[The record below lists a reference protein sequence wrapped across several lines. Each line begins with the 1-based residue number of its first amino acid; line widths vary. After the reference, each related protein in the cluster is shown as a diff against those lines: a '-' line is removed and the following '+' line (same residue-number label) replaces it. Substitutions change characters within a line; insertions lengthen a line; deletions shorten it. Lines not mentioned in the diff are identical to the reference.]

1 MSIFRSRFPNPS
13 TIRIFV
19 LSLLT
24 VPCGLVAP
32 AWGQRQ
38 LSGTPEIE
46 LALHKLNV
54 LGSVLMIAAHPDDEN
69 TALLAYYARGRS
81 VRTGYLSLTRGE
93 GGQNLIG
100 PEQGD
105 LLGVIRTQELLA
117 ARRIDGAEQFF
128 SRAIDFG
135 YSKTA
140 DETLAKWGREKVLS
154 DVVWVIRK
162 FRPDVIILRFS
173 GTPRD
178 GHGQHQASALLGKE
192 AFSAAADKNRFPEQ
206 LRYVQTWQAKR
217 LMWNVFSFTPEQEK
231 EALAMPHKVGVD
243 TGEFN
248 PILGKSY
255 NEIAGIS
262 RSQHRSQGMGA
273 PERRGPS
280 KNFLVTVEGPPA
292 DGTAFDGVDI
302 GWGRVPGGEAV
313 GRFLDE
319 AERTFEPE
327 HPEKIIT
334 LLLKARPLLVAIDD
348 PWAKRKL
355 EELDETLALCSG
367 LWLDATTDHY
377 ALVPGRPVEIQLTA
391 LNRSHASLALRG
403 YSADSPHGSIDG
415 VHSYGPHSLSYNQ
428 PVTVSLSW
436 TVPADCPYSQPF
448 WLRQTHKGDTYE
460 IDDQQWIGLADTPPL
475 LTAEFMLNFEG
486 TNVPLKRP
494 VQFRYVN
501 PTEGEL
507 TRAVIVVPAVGI
519 NLPEPIVF
527 FPNEGPK
534 KVEIQVKANI
544 TKAGGA
550 LRLELPEGWHA
561 EPASQPFQLPDAD
574 GEQALSF
581 SITPPHA
588 ETQARLRAIA
598 KLDGNEISTGMTVI
612 SYPHIP
618 PQVLFPNADAKLVRA
633 DVKVTAHK
641 VGYVMGAGDE
651 LPEALQQLGCEV
663 TLLSE
668 RDLSG
673 GNLGVFDAIVTGVR
687 AYNVR
692 TDLRANQDRLLEYV
706 HNGGTL
712 IVQYNVA
719 EGGPFGGRK
728 TGELAH
734 VGPYPLQIGRGRV
747 SVEEA
752 PVKFLA
758 ADDPLLMS
766 PNRIS
771 EKDFEGWIQ
780 ERGLYFASEWDSHYH
795 AILETHDPGEKPQEG
810 GMLAARYGQ
819 GVYIFSA
826 FSWFRE
832 LPAGVPGAFRI
843 FANMLSARGA
853 TMR

>member
-1 MSIFRSRFPNPS
+1 MSIFRSRFPDLC
-13 TIRIFV
+13 IFV
-19 LSLLT
+19 LILLA
-24 VPCGLVAP
+24 VHWGFVVSV
-32 AWGQRQ
+32 WGQRQ

-105 LLGVIRTQELLA
+105 PLGVIRTQELLA

-128 SRAIDFG
+128 TRAIDFG
-135 YSKTA
+135 FSKSP
-140 DETLAKWGREKVLS
+140 DEALAKWGREKVLS

-178 GHGQHQASALLGKE
+178 GHGHHQASAILGKE

-231 EALAMPHKVGVD
+231 EARAMPHKVEVD

-273 PERRGPS
+273 PERRGS
-280 KNFLVTVEGPPA
+280 SNNFLVTVEGPPA
-292 DGTAFDGVDI
+292 DESAFEGVDT
-302 GWGRVPGGEAV
+302 GWQRVPGGEAV
-313 GRFLDE
+313 GKTLAE
-319 AERTFEPE
+319 AERAFEPE
-327 HPEKIIT
+327 HPERIIS
-334 LLLKARPLLVAIDD
+334 LLLKARPSLAASDD
-348 PWAKRKL
+348 PWARRKL

-367 LWLDATTDHY
+367 LWLDTTADHY
-377 ALVPGRPVEIQLTA
+377 ALVPGRKVEIQLTA
-391 LNRSHASLALRG
+391 LNRSHASMDLRG
-403 YSADSPHGSIDG
+403 YSVLAPHGNIDG
-415 VHSYGPHSLSYNQ
+415 GINYGPHLLPYNQ

-436 TVPADCPYSQPF
+436 TIPTDCPYSQPY
-448 WLRQTHKGDTYE
+448 WLRRAHAGDTYE

-475 LTAEFMLNFEG
+475 LTAEFMLNFNG
-486 TNVPLKRP
+486 TNVTLKRP
-494 VQFRYVN
+494 VQFRYVD

-507 TRAVIVVPAVGI
+507 TRAIIVVPAVGI
-519 NLPEPIVF
+519 NLPERIEF
-527 FPNEGPK
+527 FPDEAPK
-534 KVEIQVKANI
+534 KMEIQVKGNVA
-544 TKAGGA
+544 KAAGE

-561 EPASQPFQLPDAD
+561 EPSSQPFQMPDAD

-581 SITPPHA
+581 AITPPHA
-588 ETQARLRAIA
+588 GAQAQLRAIA
-598 KLDGNEISTGMTVI
+598 KLDGNEITTGMTVI

-618 PQVLFPNADAKLVRA
+618 PQTLFPNADAKLVRT
-633 DVKVTAHK
+633 DVKLTAHK
-641 VGYVMGAGDE
+641 VGYVTGAGDQ
-651 LPEALQQLGCEV
+651 LPEALRQLGCEV

-668 RDLSG
+668 RDLTG
-673 GNLGVFDAIVTGVR
+673 GNLGEFDAIVTGVR

-692 TDLRANQDRLLEYV
+692 ADLRANQERLLEYV

-728 TGELAH
+728 TGELARI
-734 VGPYPLQIGRGRV
+734 GPYPLQIGRGRV

-752 PVKFLA
+752 PVKFLEP
-758 ADDPLLMS
+758 DNPLLAS
-766 PNRIS
+766 PNHIS

-832 LPAGVPGAFRI
+832 LPAGVPGAYRI

-853 TMR
+853 ATR

>member
-1 MSIFRSRFPNPS
+1 MF
-13 TIRIFV
+13 RIFMS
-19 LSLLT
+19 SLLA

-206 LRYVQTWQAKR
+206 LRHVQTWQAKR

-313 GRFLDE
+313 GRILAE

-327 HPEKIIT
+327 HPEKIIP

-367 LWLDATTDHY
+367 LWLDATADHY

-391 LNRSHASLALRG
+391 LNRSHASLDLRG

-415 VHSYGPHSLSYNQ
+415 VHNYGPHSLSYNQ

-448 WLRQTHKGDTYE
+448 WLRQAHKGDTYE
-460 IDDQQWIGLADTPPL
+460 IDDQQWIGRADTPPL
-475 LTAEFMLNFEG
+475 LTAEFILNFEG
-486 TNVPLKRP
+486 TNVTLKRP

-519 NLPEPIVF
+519 NLPEPIEF
-527 FPNEGPK
+527 FPNEGQK

-544 TKAGGA
+544 AKAEGA

-663 TLLSE
+663 TQLSE

-766 PNRIS
+766 PNHIS

>member
-292 DGTAFDGVDI
+292 DGSAFDGVDI

-313 GRFLDE
+313 GRILAE

-327 HPEKIIT
+327 HPEKIIP

-367 LWLDATTDHY
+367 LWLDATADHY

-391 LNRSHASLALRG
+391 LNRSHASLDLRG

-415 VHSYGPHSLSYNQ
+415 VHNYGPHSLSYNQ

-519 NLPEPIVF
+519 NLPEPIEF
-527 FPNEGPK
+527 FPNEGQK

-544 TKAGGA
+544 TKAAGA

>member
-1 MSIFRSRFPNPS
+1 MSIFRSRFPD
-13 TIRIFV
+13 RWIF
-19 LSLLT
+19 LLT
-24 VPCGLVAP
+24 LHAVAWSYVVP

-128 SRAIDFG
+128 TRAIDFG
-135 YSKTA
+135 YSKSP
-140 DETLAKWGREKVLS
+140 DEALAKWGREKVLS
-154 DVVWVIRK
+154 DVVWTIRK

-173 GTPRD
+173 GTARD
-178 GHGQHQASALLGKE
+178 GHGHHQASAILGKE

-231 EALAMPHKVGVD
+231 EARAMPHKVEVD

-273 PERRGPS
+273 PERRGSS

-292 DGTAFDGVDI
+292 DETAFEGIDT
-302 GWGRVPGGEAV
+302 GWQRVPGGEAV
-313 GRFLDE
+313 GKALAE
-319 AERTFEPE
+319 AERAFEPE
-327 HPEKIIT
+327 HPERIIP
-334 LLLKARPLLVAIDD
+334 LLLKARPLLAAIDD
-348 PWAKRKL
+348 PWARRKL

-367 LWLDATTDHY
+367 LWLDATADHY

-391 LNRSHASLALRG
+391 LNRSHSRIEAPI
-403 YSADSPHGSIDG
+403 YSVVTPQGVVGGAVFDG
-415 VHSYGPHSLSYNQ
+415 PRELPYNE
-428 PVTVSLSW
+428 PAGKTLSW
-436 TVPADCPYSQPF
+436 TVPSDCEYSQPY
-448 WLRQTHKGDTYE
+448 WLRHPHAGDTYD
-460 IDDQQWIGLADTPPL
+460 IRDQELIGVPDTPPL
-475 LTAEFMLNFEG
+475 LTAEFLVNFSG
-486 TNVPLKRP
+486 TSVTLKRP
-494 VQFRYVN
+494 VQFRYVD

-507 TRAVIVVPAVGI
+507 TRAVVVVPAVGI
-519 NLPEPIVF
+519 NLPERVAF
-527 FPNEGPK
+527 FPDEAPK
-534 KVEIQVKANI
+534 KIEIQVKGNVARA
-544 TKAGGA
+544 AGE
-550 LRLELPEGWHA
+550 LRLELPDGWRA
-561 EPASQPFQLPDAD
+561 EPSSQSFQMPDAD
-574 GEQALSF
+574 GERVLSF

-588 ETQARLRAIA
+588 GAQAGLRAIA
-598 KLDGNEISTGMTVI
+598 KVDGKEISAGMTVI

-618 PQVLFPNADAKLVRA
+618 PQTLFPNADAKLVRA
-633 DVKVTAHK
+633 DVKLTGRR
-641 VGYVMGAGDE
+641 VGYVMGAGDQ
-651 LPEALQQLGCEV
+651 LPEALRQLGCEV

-673 GNLGVFDAIVTGVR
+673 GDLGVFDAIVTGVR

-692 TDLRANQDRLLEYV
+692 ADLRANQERLLEYV

-728 TGELAH
+728 TGELARI
-734 VGPYPLQIGRGRV
+734 GPYPLQIGRGRV

-752 PVKFLA
+752 PVKFLEP
-758 ADDPLLMS
+758 DHPLLTA
-766 PNRIS
+766 PNHIS

-810 GMLAARYGQ
+810 GMLMAQYGR

-832 LPAGVPGAFRI
+832 LPAGVPGAYRI

-853 TMR
+853 ATR

>member
-1 MSIFRSRFPNPS
+1 M
-13 TIRIFV
+13 V
-19 LSLLT
+19 
-24 VPCGLVAP
+24 P

-128 SRAIDFG
+128 TRAIDFG
-135 YSKTA
+135 YSKSP
-140 DETLAKWGREKVLS
+140 DEALAKWGREKVLS
-154 DVVWVIRK
+154 DVVWTIRK

-173 GTPRD
+173 GTARD
-178 GHGQHQASALLGKE
+178 GHGHHQASAILGKE

-231 EALAMPHKVGVD
+231 EARAMPHKVEVD

-273 PERRGPS
+273 PERRGSS

-292 DGTAFDGVDI
+292 DETAFEGIDT
-302 GWGRVPGGEAV
+302 GWQRVPGGEAV
-313 GRFLDE
+313 GKALAE
-319 AERTFEPE
+319 AERAFEPE
-327 HPEKIIT
+327 HPERIIP
-334 LLLKARPLLVAIDD
+334 LLLKARPLLAAIDD
-348 PWAKRKL
+348 PWARRKL

-367 LWLDATTDHY
+367 LWLDATADHY

-391 LNRSHASLALRG
+391 LNRSHSRIEAPI
-403 YSADSPHGSIDG
+403 YSVVTPQGVVGGAVFDG
-415 VHSYGPHSLSYNQ
+415 PRELPYNE
-428 PVTVSLSW
+428 PAGKTLSW
-436 TVPADCPYSQPF
+436 TVPSDCEYSQPY
-448 WLRQTHKGDTYE
+448 WLRHPHAGDTYD
-460 IDDQQWIGLADTPPL
+460 IPDQALIGLPDTPLL
-475 LTAEFMLNFEG
+475 LTAEFLVNFSG
-486 TNVPLKRP
+486 TSVTLKRP
-494 VQFRYVN
+494 VQFRYVD

-507 TRAVIVVPAVGI
+507 TRAVVVVPAVGI
-519 NLPEPIVF
+519 NLPERVAF
-527 FPNEGPK
+527 FPDEAPK
-534 KVEIQVKANI
+534 KIEIQVKGNVARA
-544 TKAGGA
+544 AGE
-550 LRLELPEGWHA
+550 LRLELPDGWRA
-561 EPASQPFQLPDAD
+561 EPSSQSFQMPDAD
-574 GEQALSF
+574 GERVLSF

-588 ETQARLRAIA
+588 GAQAGLRAIA
-598 KLDGNEISTGMTVI
+598 KVDGKEISAGMTVI

-618 PQVLFPNADAKLVRA
+618 PQTLFPNADAKLVRA
-633 DVKVTAHK
+633 DVKLTGRR
-641 VGYVMGAGDE
+641 VGYVMGAGDQ
-651 LPEALQQLGCEV
+651 LPEALRQLGCEV

-673 GNLGVFDAIVTGVR
+673 GDLGVFDAIVTGVR

-692 TDLRANQDRLLEYV
+692 ADLRANQERLLEYV

-728 TGELAH
+728 TGELARI
-734 VGPYPLQIGRGRV
+734 GPYPLQIGRGRV

-752 PVKFLA
+752 PVKFLEP
-758 ADDPLLMS
+758 DHPLLTA
-766 PNRIS
+766 PNHIS

-810 GMLAARYGQ
+810 GMLMAQYGR

-832 LPAGVPGAFRI
+832 LPAGVPGAYRI

-853 TMR
+853 ATR

>member
-19 LSLLT
+19 LTLLT

-313 GRFLDE
+313 GRILAE

-327 HPEKIIT
+327 HPEKIIP

-367 LWLDATTDHY
+367 LWLDATADHY

-391 LNRSHASLALRG
+391 LNRSHASLDLRG

-415 VHSYGPHSLSYNQ
+415 VHNYGPHSLSYNQ

-436 TVPADCPYSQPF
+436 IVPADCPYSQPF

-460 IDDQQWIGLADTPPL
+460 IDDQQWVGLADTPPL
-475 LTAEFMLNFEG
+475 LMAEFMLNFQG
-486 TNVPLKRP
+486 TNVTLKRP

-519 NLPEPIVF
+519 NLPEPIEF
-527 FPNEGPK
+527 FPNEGQK

-544 TKAGGA
+544 TKAAGA

>member
-1 MSIFRSRFPNPS
+1 MSIFRSRFPD
-13 TIRIFV
+13 RWIF
-19 LSLLT
+19 LLT
-24 VPCGLVAP
+24 LHAVAWSYVVP

-128 SRAIDFG
+128 TRAIDFG
-135 YSKTA
+135 YSKSP
-140 DETLAKWGREKVLS
+140 DEALAKWGREKVLS
-154 DVVWVIRK
+154 DVVWTIRK

-173 GTPRD
+173 GTARD
-178 GHGQHQASALLGKE
+178 GHGHHQASAILGKE

-231 EALAMPHKVGVD
+231 EARAMPHKVEVD

-273 PERRGPS
+273 PERRGSS

-292 DGTAFDGVDI
+292 DETAFEGIDT
-302 GWGRVPGGEAV
+302 GWQRVPGGEAV
-313 GRFLDE
+313 GKALAE
-319 AERTFEPE
+319 AERAFEPE
-327 HPEKIIT
+327 HPERIIP
-334 LLLKARPLLVAIDD
+334 LLLKARPLLAAIDD
-348 PWAKRKL
+348 PWARRKL

-367 LWLDATTDHY
+367 LWLDATADHY

-391 LNRSHASLALRG
+391 LNRSHSRIEAPI
-403 YSADSPHGSIDG
+403 YSVVTPQGVVGGSVFDG
-415 VHSYGPHSLSYNQ
+415 PRELPYNE
-428 PVTVSLSW
+428 PAGKTLSW
-436 TVPADCPYSQPF
+436 TVPSDCEYSQPY
-448 WLRQTHKGDTYE
+448 WLRHPHAGDTYD
-460 IDDQQWIGLADTPPL
+460 IPDQALIGLPDTPLL
-475 LTAEFMLNFEG
+475 LTAEFLVNFSG
-486 TNVPLKRP
+486 TSVTLKRP
-494 VQFRYVN
+494 VQFRYVD

-507 TRAVIVVPAVGI
+507 TRAVVVVPAVGI
-519 NLPEPIVF
+519 NLPERVAF
-527 FPNEGPK
+527 FPDEAPK
-534 KVEIQVKANI
+534 KIEIQVKGNVARA
-544 TKAGGA
+544 AGE
-550 LRLELPEGWHA
+550 LRLELPDGWRA
-561 EPASQPFQLPDAD
+561 EPSSQSFQMPDAD
-574 GEQALSF
+574 GERVLSF

-588 ETQARLRAIA
+588 GAQAGLRAIA
-598 KLDGNEISTGMTVI
+598 KVDGKEISAGMTVI

-618 PQVLFPNADAKLVRA
+618 PQTLFPNADAKLVRA
-633 DVKVTAHK
+633 DVKLTGRR
-641 VGYVMGAGDE
+641 VGYVMGAGDQ
-651 LPEALQQLGCEV
+651 LPEALRQLGCEV

-673 GNLGVFDAIVTGVR
+673 GDLGVFDAIVTGVR

-692 TDLRANQDRLLEYV
+692 ADLRANQERLLEYV

-728 TGELAH
+728 TGELARI
-734 VGPYPLQIGRGRV
+734 GPYPLQIGRGRV

-752 PVKFLA
+752 PVKFLEP
-758 ADDPLLMS
+758 DHPLLTA
-766 PNRIS
+766 PNHIS

-810 GMLAARYGQ
+810 GMLMAQYGR

-832 LPAGVPGAFRI
+832 LPAGVPGAYRI

-853 TMR
+853 ATR